1 MNVPEDRPL
10 PAKPDPEFTVFY
22 GGMIAKDRGLLDLLA
37 ACESTGARLIVAG
50 HGPDESVLLPHLE
63 SSPASMFLG
72 TVPYDEVLRRTAASH
87 VVAALYDPNVP
98 NNRYA
103 APNKVFES
111 MMCARPVITSDGIA
125 IADLVRSVGCGVV
138 VPYGDR
144 AALQRALEQLM
155 LSPAEC
161 ERLGARGRAAFES
174 GYQWKSME
182 ARLVA
187 AYGTLLGPRAPAG
200 SGPSSIG

>member
-1 MNVPEDRPL
+1 MNCRGDRPP

-50 HGPDESVLLPHLE
+50 HGSDESVLLPHLE

-98 NNRYA
+98 NNRHA
-103 APNKVFES
+103 APNKVFFFQAE
-111 MMCARPVITSDGIA
+111 DGIRD
-125 IADLVRSVGCGVV
+125 ADVTGVQTC
-138 VPYGDR
+138 
-144 AALQRALEQLM
+144 ALPISLREWAEQRAEM
-155 LSPAEC
+155 
-161 ERLGARGRAAFES
+161 
-174 GYQWKSME
+174 
-182 ARLVA
+182 
-187 AYGTLLGPRAPAG
+187 
-200 SGPSSIG
+200 

>member
-1 MNVPEDRPL
+1 M
-10 PAKPDPEFTVFY
+10 
-22 GGMIAKDRGLLDLLA
+22 
-37 ACESTGARLIVAG
+37 
-50 HGPDESVLLPHLE
+50 
-63 SSPASMFLG
+63 
-72 TVPYDEVLRRTAASH
+72 
-87 VVAALYDPNVP
+87 VAALYDPNVP

-103 APNKVFES
+103 APNKVFEA
-111 MMCARPVITSDGIA
+111 MMCAKPVITSDGIA
-125 IADLVRSVGCGVV
+125 ITDLVRSVGCGVV

-161 ERLGARGRAAFES
+161 DRLGARGRAAFES
-174 GYQWKSME
+174 GYQWKAME
-182 ARLVA
+182 ARLVG